1 MDESNPYKAPTA
13 DVKTPDAGTLSRKPK
28 RGELM
33 MLLLMAAALFFV
45 DVIGSGNYLWSF
57 CVCPIWFLVSIVE
70 YIRKTKGRVALF
82 SIAISVLTFV
92 IAYGNSY
99 IQCTIAAANGERIYA
114 ACEDFNRD
122 NGRYPETLDELC
134 PRYLRYI
141 PRAKYCLWSGE
152 FVYIIDK
159 GRPGYILKWYLI
171 PPMARMVHN
180 SGKPGWF
187 LVD

>member
-1 MDESNPYKAPTA
+1 MAKS
-13 DVKTPDAGTLSRKPK
+13 K
-28 RGELM
+28 RGEPM
-33 MLLLMAAALFFV
+33 TLLLVAAALFFV
-45 DVIGSGNYLWSF
+45 DVIGSGSYLWSF
-57 CVCPIWFLVSIVE
+57 GVCAIWFLVSLVQ
-70 YIRKTKGRVALF
+70 YIRGRERKLALF
-82 SIAISVLTFV
+82 SIALSVVTFV
-92 IAYGNSY
+92 IAYGNCY
-99 IQCTIAAANGERIYA
+99 IQCTIAAANGERIYK

-152 FVYIIDK
+152 FVYIHYKDM
-159 GRPGYILKWYLI
+159 PGYTLKFYVI

-180 SGKPGWF
+180 HGKPGWF